1 MGYIKIWVHL
11 VWTTKNREPFL
22 AKDIRKQILDPLLKN
37 AIDKGIY
44 IDFINGSLEHVDC
57 LVSLGSGQNIDKIV
71 MLLKEESSYWINKNK
86 LIREKFE
93 WQDEYF
99 SVSVCESAVNRVRGY
114 IMNQEEHHKK
124 KSFQQEYDEF
134 MRKYGFDKFVSG

>member
-22 AKDIRKQILDPLLKN
+22 TKGIRRQVFDHLLKN

-44 IDFINGSLEHVDC
+44 IDFINSYLEHVHC

-71 MLLKEESSYWINKNK
+71 MMLKGESSYWINKNK
-86 LIREKFE
+86 LIVKKFE
-93 WQDEYF
+93 WQNEY
-99 SVSVCESAVNRVRGY
+99 RV
-114 IMNQEEHHKK
+114 
-124 KSFQQEYDEF
+124 
-134 MRKYGFDKFVSG
+134 

>member
-22 AKDIRKQILDPLLKN
+22 TKDIRKEIQDHLLKN
-37 AIDKGIY
+37 ANDKGIY
-44 IDFINGSLEHVDC
+44 IDFINGYLEHVPC

-71 MLLKEESSYWINKNK
+71 MLLKGESSYWINKNK

-93 WQDEYF
+93 WQNEYF
-99 SVSVCESAVNRVRGY
+99 AVSVSESAVNKVRDY
-114 IMNQEEHHKK
+114 IKNQEEHHKK
-124 KSFQQEYDEF
+124 KSFQQEFDEF
-134 MRKYGFDKFVSG
+134 MRKYGFDRFLSG

>member
-22 AKDIRKQILDPLLKN
+22 TKEIRKQILDHLLKN

-44 IDFINGSLEHVDC
+44 IDFINGYLEHVHC

-71 MLLKEESSYWINKNK
+71 MLLKGESSYWINKNK
-86 LIREKFE
+86 LIRQKFE
-93 WQDEYF
+93 WQDEY
-99 SVSVCESAVNRVRGY
+99 RV
-114 IMNQEEHHKK
+114 
-124 KSFQQEYDEF
+124 
-134 MRKYGFDKFVSG
+134 